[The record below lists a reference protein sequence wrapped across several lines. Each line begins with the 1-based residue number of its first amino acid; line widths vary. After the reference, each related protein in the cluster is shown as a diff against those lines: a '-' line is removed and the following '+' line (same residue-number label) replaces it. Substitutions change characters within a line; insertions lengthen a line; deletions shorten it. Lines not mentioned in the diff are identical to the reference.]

1 MSLMLSGIGIS
12 RGIAIGKAHFM
23 RSSIEVQQSCIPAHL
38 LESEVRRFL
47 NAISLARSQLQA
59 IRERI
64 PHDTSIDIT
73 AFIDT
78 HLLMLDDASL
88 VAAPVELIRANAC
101 NAEWALKL
109 QRDAVI
115 GVFEKMDDPYLRTR
129 SDDVDHVV
137 NRILRILLDTGDE
150 DCLNVADQLADAVVL
165 ADELTPAETVLLK
178 HQGMTAFATEYGGP
192 LSHTAILSRSMQIP
206 AVVGAHGIGRYLRE
220 GETLILDGL
229 QGILIADPDAGT
241 LARYRARQVEER
253 QRRERLARLA
263 DRPAITLDRQPI
275 RLMANIEL
283 PEDIEAVAETG
294 VDGVGLYRTEFL
306 FMNRTSPPD
315 EQEQLET
322 YLAVLDALGGKPL
335 TIRTLDMGADKQ
347 VDGTNSRCGSN
358 PALGLRAVRLC
369 LKDLDLFRP
378 QLRAILRASAHG
390 PVRMMIPMLTNTQ
403 ELHQVLVLV
412 NETRNALQREGQAF
426 DPHLPLGGMIEV
438 PGAALSA
445 REFARHLDFLSI
457 GTNDLIQYTLAI
469 DRVDDGVNYLY
480 DPLHPAVLRLVKMI
494 IDAGREAGIPVDM
507 CGEMAGDPRYTRLL
521 LGMGLTEFSM
531 HHTSLQE
538 VKSVIIDSHVA
549 NLRPLVEELV
559 SNTTA
564 GQIHSRVESLNSN
577 LTD

>member
-23 RSSIEVQQSCIPAHL
+23 RNSIEVQQYCVPAHL
-38 LESEVRRFL
+38 LESEVTRYI
-47 NAISLARSQLQA
+47 AAVELARSQLEA

-64 PHDTSIDIT
+64 PAETSIDVT

-78 HLLMLDDASL
+78 HLLMLDDATL
-88 VAAPVELIRANAC
+88 VATPVELIRGQAC

-115 GVFEKMDDPYLRTR
+115 SVFEKMDDPYLRTR

-137 NRILRILLDTGDE
+137 NRILRILLDLERDDAPE
-150 DCLNVADQLADAVVL
+150 DAGHLRDTIVL
-165 ADELTPAETVLLK
+165 ADELTPAETVMLK
-178 HQGMTAFATEYGGP
+178 HQGMMAFATEFGGP

-206 AVVGAHGIGRYLRE
+206 AVVGAHGIHQYLRD

-229 QGILIADPDAGT
+229 QGIMIADPDEDT
-241 LARYRARQVEER
+241 LAHYRRR
-253 QRRERLARLA
+253 QRDEWRRRQELARLA
-263 DRPAITLDRQPI
+263 SRPAITLDQVPI

-283 PEDIEAVAETG
+283 PEDIEAVGMTN

-306 FMNRTSPPD
+306 FMNRVSPPD
-315 EQEQLET
+315 EAEQFDT
-322 YLAVLDALGGKPL
+322 YLAVLDALKGKPL

-347 VDGTNSRCGSN
+347 VDSGNSRCGSN

-369 LKDLDLFRP
+369 LKDLSLFRP

-403 ELHQVLVLV
+403 ELHQVLTVI
-412 NETRNALQREGQAF
+412 NETRSALQREGLAF
-426 DPHLPLGGMIEV
+426 DPHISIGGMIEV

-469 DRVDDGVNYLY
+469 DRVDDEVNYLY
-480 DPLHPAVLRLVKMI
+480 DPLHPAVLRLIKLT
-494 IDAGREAGIPVDM
+494 IDAGREAGIPVAM

-521 LGMGLTEFSM
+521 LGMGLAEFSM

-538 VKSVIIDSHVA
+538 VKSVINNSHIA
-549 NLRPLVEELV
+549 TLRPLVEELV
-559 SNTTA
+559 NHTTA
-564 GQIHSRVESLNSN
+564 GQIHTRVESLNSN
-577 LTD
+577 LTE